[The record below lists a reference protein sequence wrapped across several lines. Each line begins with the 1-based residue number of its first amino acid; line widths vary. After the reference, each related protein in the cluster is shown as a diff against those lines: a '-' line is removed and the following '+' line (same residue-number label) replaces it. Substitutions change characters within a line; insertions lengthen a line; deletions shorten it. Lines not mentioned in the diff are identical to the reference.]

1 MKVGITGRIARASA
15 TRPWLTLSVWAAII
29 GVAFVFA
36 GSIGEYVTPD
46 QQNLVTTEANRAQNL
61 DEKLRTDAD
70 GGRFAETVIV
80 TSGSLTVGD
89 APFDAVVAD
98 AAAALA
104 SVPGVADVGTPGA
117 DASSPI
123 APNGHAVIIGFT
135 TAPDEAV
142 VKAAVA
148 AVNGVASP
156 EVDAFVYG
164 EESTKLAFTDLAA
177 KELSQG
183 EGIGIIAALVILLV
197 VFGAVV
203 AAGLPL
209 IIALVSILSATAL
222 GAIVARILHGSGI
235 PVSDSLT
242 IFTAMLGLAL
252 GIDYSLLAVQRF
264 REELG
269 RGRSVIDAVTIT
281 GDTAGRAVALSG
293 ATVVI
298 ALGGL
303 LFVPL
308 NTFLGIGIGVMAVA
322 IASVSTALFLLP
334 AVLRVLGHRVNT
346 WRLPWAHPGR
356 ESRAWERV
364 ASAVASRPKTALLMG
379 VAGLLLL
386 ASPALSL
393 RFATPTADAW
403 PEDFV
408 LHRAAQ
414 VLEDDFGWTESD
426 TVVVVTNATK
436 TQVESLAGV
445 IADDPGYADPAV
457 EWRGD
462 TAFIDLHDTY
472 ANGSD
477 DAKEA
482 THRLRAQVI
491 APALAGTPAS
501 ADVGGSQ
508 AYAIDETELMTKGS
522 PWAVAFILGVSFL
535 LLMVTFRSVVIPLKA
550 IIMNLLGTL
559 ATFGVLV
566 AVFQWGWG
574 EPLGFAHLTG
584 ISAYMPVMIFALVF
598 GLSMDYHV
606 FLLSRIKEHYD
617 ATGDNRAAVIEGVT
631 RTGPLIT
638 GAALIM
644 IAVFGGFAIASIPG
658 TLAVGPRPRHRRA
671 RGRDPHSLPAGA
683 SRNGVA
689 LWRQLVPA
697 TVARMAAAHAR
708 IGIPRRACPDHR
720 RATRAGTRVTVRLAC

>member
-36 GSIGEYVTPD
+36 GTIGEYVTPE

-61 DEKLRTDAD
+61 DEQLRTDAD
-70 GGRFAETVIV
+70 GGRYAETVIV
-80 TSGSLTVGD
+80 TSDSFTVGD
-89 APFDAVVAD
+89 PRFDAVVAESV
-98 AAAALA
+98 AAITA
-104 SVPGVADVGTPGA
+104 VPGVADVGTPGTGA
-117 DASSPI
+117 ASPI
-123 APNGHAVIIGFT
+123 APNGHAVIVAFT
-135 TAPDEAV
+135 TSPDEAV
-142 VKAAVA
+142 VRAAVA
-148 AVNGVASP
+148 AVEGVGTADI
-156 EVDAFVYG
+156 DAFVYG

-209 IIALVSILSATAL
+209 VIALVSILSATAL
-222 GAIVARILHGSGI
+222 GAIVARILQGSDI

-334 AVLRVLGHRVNT
+334 AVLRILGHRVNT
-346 WRLPWAHPGR
+346 WRLPSAHPGR
-356 ESRAWERV
+356 ESRGWKRV
-364 ASAVASRPKTALLMG
+364 ATAVASRPKTALLMG
-379 VAGLLLL
+379 IAGLLLL

-414 VLEDDFGWTESD
+414 TLEDDFGWTESK
-426 TVVVVTNATK
+426 TIVAVSNATK
-436 TQVESLAGV
+436 PQVESLAGL
-445 IADDPGYADPAV
+445 IEDDPGYADPAV

-462 TAFIDLHDTY
+462 TAFIDLHDAY

-477 DAKEA
+477 EAKEA
-482 THRLRAQVI
+482 TGRLRSAI
-491 APALAGTPAS
+491 IPAALAGTPAS
-501 ADVGGSQ
+501 ADVGGPQ
-508 AYAIDETELMTKGS
+508 AYAIDETDLMTKGS

-550 IIMNLLGTL
+550 IVMNLLGTL

-566 AVFQWGWG
+566 AVYQWGWG
-574 EPLGFAHLTG
+574 ESLGFPHLDG
-584 ISAYMPVMIFALVF
+584 ISPYMPVMIFALVF

-617 ATGDNRAAVIEGVT
+617 ATGDNRAAVVEGVT

-644 IAVFGGFAIASIPG
+644 IAVFGGFAIASIPELSQWG
-658 TLAVGPRPRHRRA
+658 LGLAVGVLIDATLIRC
-671 RGRDPHSLPAGA
+671 L
-683 SRNGVA
+683 
-689 LWRQLVPA
+689 LVPA
-697 TVARMAAAHAR
+697 AMVWLSGANWYLPRWLEWLPRTR
-708 IGIPRRACPDHR
+708 ISEYPEVPTEITEEQPEPAL
-720 RATRAGTRVTVRLAC
+720 V